1 MAGIKGTLS
10 SIDKYETM
18 VEVLTYR
25 MNEGMKK
32 YNFLDKEKMN
42 EFTFKKGDIEKE
54 LPRDT
59 FGNLRKYSEEFNA
72 MKERNDAAKTI
83 QTALRPKQRGGDL
96 SEELK
101 KLIAKILVEYNKRGM
116 GISEWSSVILHGISD
131 YIMETHDE
139 AREERIAYLE
149 KKFLSMDPGEETVT
163 RYSQPPPLYTVQSG
177 NNVEVVYA
185 PTLVLENIGAFMA
198 EEFPPWREGPED
210 AVRFDSDDE
219 GGHRHFTND
228 DMEVS
233 RSELLKAMSVL
244 VKEGEWICDTYFAII
259 ICHFVINML
268 GVVAGTDPKL
278 QEALNRDF
286 NLGYTF
292 WYDLALMGFIN
303 LPRLLGFFIY
313 VFMGDQ
319 VNVEGRV
326 LYKSLGVL
334 WKHIS
339 EMNRNRPA
347 EKDDEKV
354 VAAVART
361 KRQSRRASQTAK
373 RAARS
378 KTPPAKKDTK
388 KAGPKGGRK
397 RRKTR
402 KRRKKNS
409 KKRTKKKARRRKSK
423 RRRRLRH

>member
-1 MAGIKGTLS
+1 MAGIKGRLS
-10 SIDKYETM
+10 SIDNYDTM
-18 VEVLTYR
+18 IEALTYR
-25 MNEGMKK
+25 MNVGMKK

-59 FGNLRKYSEEFNA
+59 FENLRKYSEEFNA
-72 MKERNDAAKTI
+72 MKERNDAAKKI
-83 QTALRPKQRGGDL
+83 QTVWRSKQRGGDL

-101 KLIAKILVEYNKRGM
+101 KLIAKILVEYNKRGR
-116 GISEWSSVILHGISD
+116 GISEWSSVILHGISE

-139 AREERIAYLE
+139 AREKRIKFLE

-163 RYSQPPPLYTVQSG
+163 KYSQPDPFYTVREKDD
-177 NNVEVVYA
+177 VKVVSYA
-185 PTLVLENIGAFMA
+185 PQRVLENIGAFMA
-198 EEFPPWREGPED
+198 EEFSPWREDSED

-219 GGHRHFTND
+219 GVHRHFTND

-233 RSELLKAMSVL
+233 RPELLKAMSVL
-244 VKEGEWICDTYFAII
+244 VNEGEWICDTYFAII

-268 GVVAGTDPKL
+268 CVVVAGTDPKL

-292 WYDLALMGFIN
+292 WYDFALMGVIN
-303 LPRLLGFFIY
+303 LPGLLGFFIY

-319 VNVEGRV
+319 VNVDGRV

-347 EKDDEKV
+347 EKDEKV
-354 VAAVART
+354 DAAVARS
-361 KRQSRRASQTAK
+361 KRQSRTAV
-373 RAARS
+373 RTAERRS
-378 KTPPAKKDTK
+378 KTPQPAKKDTK

-409 KKRTKKKARRRKSK
+409 KKRTKKKGRRRKSK
-423 RRRRLRH
+423 RRRRR

>member
-1 MAGIKGTLS
+1 MIGIKDIGTLS

-72 MKERNDAAKTI
+72 MKKRNDAAKTI
-83 QTALRPKQRGGDL
+83 QTVLRSKQRGGDL

-101 KLIAKILVEYNKRGM
+101 NLIAKILVEYNKRGM

-139 AREERIAYLE
+139 LREERIAYLE

-163 RYSQPPPLYTVQSG
+163 KYSQEVPLYTVQRG
-177 NNVEVVYA
+177 DDVNVVFG
-185 PTLVLENIGAFMA
+185 PTLVLQNIAGFMA
-198 EEFPPWREGPED
+198 EAVPPEIESREG

-219 GGHRHFTND
+219 TGEYHSFTND

-233 RSELLKAMSVL
+233 RSDLLNAMSVL
-244 VKEGEWICDTYFAII
+244 VKEGEWICDTYFTII

-278 QEALNRDF
+278 QEAMNRDF

-292 WYDLALMGFIN
+292 WYDLALMGVIN

-313 VFMGDQ
+313 VFIGDRD
-319 VNVEGRV
+319 VEDGQQI
-326 LYKSLGVL
+326 YKSLGVL

-347 EKDDEKV
+347 EKNKKV
-354 VAAVART
+354 DAAVART
-361 KRQSRRASQTAK
+361 RRETRRVVLRDNRRRSRSQP
-373 RAARS
+373 RS
-378 KTPPAKKDTK
+378 REK
-388 KAGPKGGRK
+388 KGGK
-397 RRKTR
+397 KTRKTR
-402 KRRKKNS
+402 KKRQKNL
-409 KKRTKKKARRRKSK
+409 KKRTKKRARRRGSG
-423 RRRRLRH
+423 RR

>member
-42 EFTFKKGDIEKE
+42 EFTFKKEDIEKE

-83 QTALRPKQRGGDL
+83 QTAWRTKQRGGDL

-149 KKFLSMDPGEETVT
+149 KKFLSMDPGEESVT
-163 RYSQPPPLYTVQSG
+163 RYSQPPPWYTVQSG

-219 GGHRHFTND
+219 GVHRHFTND

-244 VKEGEWICDTYFAII
+244 VKEGKWICDTYFAII

-268 GVVAGTDPKL
+268 GVVAGGTDPKL

-292 WYDLALMGFIN
+292 WYDLALMGVIN
-303 LPRLLGFFIY
+303 LPGLLGFFIY

-319 VNVEGRV
+319 VDVEGRV
-326 LYKSLGVL
+326 LCKSLGVL

-354 VAAVART
+354 VAAVARS
-361 KRQSRRASQTAK
+361 KRESRKAVRTAA
-373 RAARS
+373 RRS
-378 KTPPAKKDTK
+378 KTQPPAKKDTK